1 MEITLRSKFGL
12 WNQININWQIYFQKF
27 FWVASCF
34 IKQGW
39 AHSHNFENL
48 VQLVSESGGK
58 EIQMH
63 LLTSPKNATY
73 LSPAYLAKYTSI
85 MNEYIEVLLLKSL
98 IKGHFYTVYND
109 ETKGISTTEQLAIY
123 STFEHKNKILEHYLG
138 IIPMSQLVGSHLTAQ
153 NVLKAITK
161 YLFIY
166 LHFIYSWQSLIIYH
180 IGLFFK
186 KRLACTIVFCKAN

>member
-1 MEITLRSKFGL
+1 
-12 WNQININWQIYFQKF
+12 
-27 FWVASCF
+27 
-34 IKQGW
+34 
-39 AHSHNFENL
+39 
-48 VQLVSESGGK
+48 
-58 EIQMH
+58 
-63 LLTSPKNATY
+63 
-73 LSPAYLAKYTSI
+73 

-123 STFEHKNKILEHYLG
+123 STFEHKNKILEHYPG

-166 LHFIYSWQSLIIYH
+166 LHFIYS
-180 IGLFFK
+180 
-186 KRLACTIVFCKAN
+186 

>member
-48 VQLVSESGGK
+48 VQLVSESGCK

-85 MNEYIEVLLLKSL
+85 MNEYTEVLLLKSL
-98 IKGHFYTVYND
+98 IKGHFYSLQWRNKGHIYNW
-109 ETKGISTTEQLAIY
+109 TA
-123 STFEHKNKILEHYLG
+123 
-138 IIPMSQLVGSHLTAQ
+138 SHLINFWTQKQDLRA
-153 NVLKAITK
+153 LPW
-161 YLFIY
+161 Y
-166 LHFIYSWQSLIIYH
+166 YSNESVS
-180 IGLFFK
+180 G
-186 KRLACTIVFCKAN
+186 